1 MPIILWK
8 LESTDAKWSVNI
20 MFSGWVDL
28 PEVVQLGSSMGGK
41 PKLPYFEHLAE
52 EGGWRV
58 APARTC
64 KHAPSSTFLR
74 AWRRNK
80 GEHQQQRR
88 GKSLCSS
95 RRGC

>member
-28 PEVVQLGSSMGGK
+28 PEVVQLGSSMEGK
-41 PKLPYFEHLAE
+41 PKLPYFEEQAE
-52 EGGWRV
+52 QGGWRV

-64 KHAPSSTFLR
+64 KDAPSSTFLR
-74 AWRRNK
+74 A
-80 GEHQQQRR
+80 
-88 GKSLCSS
+88 
-95 RRGC
+95 